1 MAKRILF
8 LTFVIAI
15 SALAHGAPSVWK
27 QMELGQTTSSRGTV
41 KSVDFLGSEVW
52 FKIETKNAFGDPM
65 VANVTLCDLSGDVS
79 PGSDEVRAALLK
91 SKIELL
97 QESRRDRKPIEYGTR
112 GVWNSCVSFLRS
124 LDS

>member
-1 MAKRILF
+1 MAKRIVF

-15 SALAHGAPSVWK
+15 SAFAHGAPSVWR
-27 QMELGQTTSSRGTV
+27 QMELGQTKSSRGIV

-52 FKIETKNAFGDPM
+52 FKVETKDAFGDPT
-65 VANVTLCDLSGDVS
+65 VANVALCDLIGDIS

-91 SKIELL
+91 SKIDMLH
-97 QESRRDRKPIEYGTR
+97 ESRRDRKPIEFGT
-112 GVWNSCVSFLRS
+112 GSVWNSCVSFLRS